1 MPVSSMLLKGNIMKK
16 LTRMLVILPLLTLI
30 GCAHPI
36 VISPRVE
43 ELPKENSVK
52 IDKVVG
58 YYISDT
64 DMAANVESPGGGGD
78 RIAYRP
84 YRDIEA
90 ALNKVLSNVYK
101 DVYKLKASNDSKE
114 LAANGVTYVFIPK
127 ISTTSDSPSPFT
139 WPPTDFSV
147 TLDVVA
153 LDKQGN
159 KVWSGTVEGKG
170 HAEFEEFK
178 NDFQL
183 AARLAS
189 KEAFIKLQNEIIK
202 TKSLH

>member
-1 MPVSSMLLKGNIMKK
+1 MKK
-16 LTRMLVILPLLTLI
+16 IIRALVILPMLALI

-36 VISPRVE
+36 VISPRIE
-43 ELPKENSVK
+43 ELPKENATK

-58 YYISDT
+58 YYISVS
-64 DMAANVESPGGGGD
+64 DMIANVESPGGGGD

-101 DVYKLKASNDSKE
+101 DVYKLKSKNDSKE
-114 LAANGVTYVFIPK
+114 LAANGVTYVFIPS
-127 ISTTSDSPSPFT
+127 ITTTSDSPSPFT
-139 WPPTDFSV
+139 WPPTDFSI
-147 TLDVVA
+147 TLDVIT
-153 LDKQGN
+153 LDMSGKQ
-159 KVWSGTVEGKG
+159 VWKGSVVGKG

-183 AARLAS
+183 AARRAS
-189 KEAFIKLQNEIIK
+189 KEAFINLQDEIIK
-202 TKSLH
+202 TKALH